1 MIRLICGDN
10 VMEYTGDG
18 WFQCGDYVNCP
29 KKENQKCLGFDCFT
43 YIDNIPEK
51 LLNIDV
57 NQKRD
62 IQKECAVLEIHEP
75 HECIIRP
82 TDSIIAIE
90 QIRQH
95 VTKRHAIEH
104 QNTIIGGDVNI

>member
-1 MIRLICGDN
+1 MIRLICADN

-43 YIDNIPEK
+43 YIDNTPEK

-57 NQKRD
+57 SQNNETQNEIMRD
-62 IQKECAVLEIHEP
+62 IKTPHDLEVKGS
-75 HECIIRP
+75 
-82 TDSIIAIE
+82 TDSVVATEIK
-90 QIRQH
+90 QH
-95 VTKRHAIEH
+95 VAKRNALED
-104 QNTIIGGDVNI
+104 NNLLAGGEV

>member
-1 MIRLICGDN
+1 MIRLVCGDN
-10 VMEYTGDG
+10 VIEYTGDG

-43 YIDNIPEK
+43 YIDNTPEK

-57 NQKRD
+57 DQKKE
-62 IQKECAVLEIHEP
+62 IQKECATLEVHES
-75 HECIIRP
+75 HECVIIP
-82 TDSIIAIE
+82 TDSITAIE

-95 VTKRHAIEH
+95 VAKRHAAED
-104 QNTIIGGDVNI
+104 QNVSAGGDANV

>member
-1 MIRLICGDN
+1 MMRLICGDN

-43 YIDNIPEK
+43 YIDNTPEK

-57 NQKRD
+57 NQKNE
-62 IQKECAVLEIHEP
+62 IQKEVICDIKVHRDLEIKMS
-75 HECIIRP
+75 
-82 TDSIIAIE
+82 TSIIAVERIK
-90 QIRQH
+90 QH
-95 VTKRHAIEH
+95 VAKRNALE
-104 QNTIIGGDVNI
+104 NGSVLAGGNVNA